1 MSAIFAMFYRGK
13 LGHTSS
19 QGGGPKLNSK
29 DIVESQIWAA
39 GLDAATMEKDGQI
52 FLLWLRYLCIQIM
65 AS

>member
-13 LGHTSS
+13 LGHTSP

-52 FLLWLRYLCIQIM
+52 FLL
-65 AS
+65 